1 MMEPASKFD
10 NISLL
15 DQARSLVAELES
27 GNTSAAERLLDDLSR
42 KREQL
47 LFKELGKMTRQLHDA
62 LNGFA
67 VDSRIVSMTESDI
80 PDAKARLNHV
90 ITMTEDSANRTL
102 AAVENAFPIAG
113 ELQEQSNALH
123 EKWSRFRNKDMNVDE
138 FRDMSKE
145 IDRFLDM
152 TKDHAEVIHSNLS
165 DVMMAQGFQ
174 DLTGQII
181 RRVITL
187 VQEVEDN
194 MVGLIR
200 LSGRSYSEL
209 SDPSTEAAAKPA
221 PPEDLMQGLGP
232 QVPGVSETS
241 ESVSGQDEV
250 DDLLSSLGF

>member
-1 MMEPASKFD
+1 MESASKLD
-10 NISLL
+10 SLNLL
-15 DQARSLVAELES
+15 DQARDLVSELES
-27 GNTSAAERLLDDLSR
+27 GNVSGAERLLEELGR
-42 KREQL
+42 RREQY
-47 LFKELGKMTRQLHDA
+47 LFHELGKMTRQLHDA

-67 VDSRIVSMTESDI
+67 VDARIVSMAESEI

-113 ELQEQSNALH
+113 ELQEQSNLLH
-123 EKWSRFRNKDMNVDE
+123 EKWSRFRNKDMNVEE
-138 FRDMSKE
+138 FRAMSKE
-145 IDRFLDM
+145 IDRFLDE

-165 DVMMAQGFQ
+165 EVMMAQGFQ

-200 LSGRSYSEL
+200 LSGGHYSEKK
-209 SDPSTEAAAKPA
+209 SCTPEGAANTA
-221 PPEDLMQGLGP
+221 PNADLMQGVGP
-232 QVPGVSETS
+232 QVPGVSDTS